1 MKSKA
6 SFLALCLALAFT
18 LSACSEQELYG
29 QLTERQANEMVAV
42 LRSTGMDAQ
51 KLSKDNGQFALAV
64 AKDDFSQAVEVLRAN
79 GYPRDG
85 HDSLGQVFKKEGFVS
100 TPLEERARL
109 THALSEEIANTI
121 GNIDGV
127 IMARV
132 HLSLPEKDPL
142 ADKAPPS
149 AASVFI
155 KYRVGVD
162 LNPHIGQIKA
172 LVVNAIQ
179 GMSYDNVTVALFPS
193 EPWPQHQAREEGRL
207 GPVGRALGWLALSGL
222 ALAVLG
228 GGGWLWWRQ
237 QGLGRARASG
247 RTAIQ
252 KVLT

>member
-1 MKSKA
+1 MKSSA
-6 SFLALCLALAFT
+6 SKLALCVALVLS

-42 LRSTGMDAQ
+42 LRSVGLDAQ
-51 KLSKDNGQFALAV
+51 KQVKDNGQFALLV
-64 AKDDFSQAVEVLRAN
+64 DKDEFSQAVEVLRAN
-79 GYPRDG
+79 GYPKDG
-85 HDSLGQVFKKEGFVS
+85 HDTLGQVFKKEGFVS
-100 TPLEERARL
+100 TPLEEHARL
-109 THALSEEIANTI
+109 THALSEEISNTI

-132 HLSLPEKDPL
+132 HLSMPEKDPL
-142 ADKAPPS
+142 AEKAPPS

-155 KYRVGVD
+155 KYRSGVD

-193 EPWPQHQAREEGRL
+193 EPWPNKQVREESRL
-207 GPVGRALGWLALSGL
+207 GAVGRALSWAAGIGVLLA
-222 ALAVLG
+222 ALG
-228 GGGWLWWRQ
+228 GGWWYWQRKRGSQ
-237 QGLGRARASG
+237 QSKGRAV
-247 RTAIQ
+247 IQ

>member
-1 MKSKA
+1 M
-6 SFLALCLALAFT
+6 ALA

-42 LRSTGMDAQ
+42 LRAAGLDAQ
-51 KLSKDNGQFALAV
+51 KQTKDNGQFSLV
-64 AKDDFSQAVEVLRAN
+64 VPKDDFSQAVELLRAN
-79 GYPRDG
+79 GYPKDG
-85 HDSLGQVFKKEGFVS
+85 HDTLGQVFKKEGFVS

-132 HLSLPEKDPL
+132 HLSMPEKDPL
-142 ADKAPPS
+142 AEKAPPS

-155 KYRVGVD
+155 KYRSGTD

-179 GMSYDNVTVALFPS
+179 GMAYDNVTVALFPS
-193 EPWPQHQAREEGRL
+193 EPWPNRQAREEGRL
-207 GPVGRALGWLALSGL
+207 GGLGRVLGWV
-222 ALAVLG
+222 ALAGMLLGVLG
-228 GGGWLWWRQ
+228 GGWWFWQRKSRVPAN
-237 QGLGRARASG
+237 GRAV
-247 RTAIQ
+247 IQ